1 MKIGNCGRGG
11 QVEPE
16 GLKRGGSGAVTSTEF
31 KDLLDQEVAGAQLH
45 ASCAPLQIE
54 TAGVGAVSFS
64 PTLNSYSIGEV
75 GASAE
80 VPEVEHLEHVM
91 DGVST
96 RLESGWASLAEVEGV
111 IKSLQAEAEKLTA
124 LTAGISSEHPLA
136 QLGQDL
142 SVLSYVES
150 IKWQRGDFV

>member
-31 KDLLDQEVAGAQLH
+31 KDLLDREVAGAQLS
-45 ASCAPLQIE
+45 ASCAPHLIE
-54 TAGVGAVSFS
+54 TAGVGGVSFS
-64 PTLNSYSIGEV
+64 PALKSYSIGEG
-75 GASAE
+75 GAPVAI
-80 VPEVEHLEHVM
+80 PEVEHLEQVL
-91 DGVST
+91 DGVGT
-96 RLESGWASLAEVEGV
+96 RLESGWASLAEVEEV
-111 IKSLQAEAEKLTA
+111 IESLQAESEKLAA
-124 LTAGISSEHPLA
+124 LTAGISSEHPLV
-136 QLGQDL
+136 QLGRDL